1 VESEILELEP
11 EDRQSFM
18 NDLGIAQTG
27 VERLAR
33 AAYERLGLISYF
45 TVGEDEVRA
54 WTIRKGLNAKEA
66 AGAIHSDISRGFIRA
81 EVASYEELVDAGGWN
96 ALKSKGR
103 VRLEGRDYV
112 VQDGDVMSF
121 RFNV

>member
-1 VESEILELEP
+1 ELEP
-11 EDRQSFM
+11 EDRAEFM
-18 NDLGIAQTG
+18 SDLGISQTG

-33 AAYERLGLISYF
+33 AVYERLGLISYF

-54 WTIRKGLNAKEA
+54 WTIRKGLNAKDA
-66 AGAIHSDISRGFIRA
+66 AGAIHSDIARGFIRA
-81 EVASYEELVDAGGWN
+81 EVASYDELVEAGGWN

-103 VRLEGRDYV
+103 VRLEGRDYE